1 MKPSPSSTT
10 TRRYLTMS
18 TLDLDGLAP
27 NTEVLVAPVHLA
39 GPGTRAAVFGVLDN
53 AEGWTKTV
61 AFGTD
66 TYYTSPCQRVRIANP
81 VERHY
86 GGWTISYAEDPLGVP
101 DWINMRLAKPTAT
114 VPRAQAALVR
124 RPYAAHPPAPG
135 AKASTPS
142 ASPASQGRS
151 RCQR

>member
-1 MKPSPSSTT
+1 
-10 TRRYLTMS
+10 MS

-53 AEGWTKTV
+53 AE
-61 AFGTD
+61 
-66 TYYTSPCQRVRIANP
+66 
-81 VERHY
+81 
-86 GGWTISYAEDPLGVP
+86 DPLGVP
-101 DWINMRLAKPTAT
+101 DWINVRLAKPTAT
-114 VPRAQAALVR
+114 APRAQAALVR

-142 ASPASQGRS
+142 ASSASHGRS
-151 RCQR
+151 RRQR